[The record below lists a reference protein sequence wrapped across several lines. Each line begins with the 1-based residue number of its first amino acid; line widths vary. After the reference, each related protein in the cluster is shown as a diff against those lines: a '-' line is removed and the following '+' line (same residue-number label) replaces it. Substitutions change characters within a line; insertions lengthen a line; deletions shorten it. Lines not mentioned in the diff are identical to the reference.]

1 MRFCWCNDSLRNNG
15 IRRTPQSNLACH
27 IIRIVTSFINELK
40 KDVGEVRDPNE
51 FDFMFYLSS
60 LAENSAPSYSPDDT
74 PGYSKFEF
82 KDGKGSELVKG
93 LLKRD
98 REYLFSQSSR
108 IKVCV
113 FSLIS
118 DILS

>member
-1 MRFCWCNDSLRNNG
+1 MRFCWCNDS
-15 IRRTPQSNLACH
+15 IRKTPQSNLACH

-82 KDGKGSELVKG
+82 KDGKGRVKD

-98 REYLFSQSSR
+98 REYLFPQSSR

-118 DILS
+118 DILT